1 MTASPSSLAPVVA
14 QLAQIAAA
22 AKLASGTGGGTT
34 ASGFADAL
42 RAASLQHEAT
52 DTQTTA
58 QTTADVVT
66 DAAALAG
73 LVMPWIVPLVPAIAA
88 GADALAV
95 AADAIADA
103 ATEAAAGAGG
113 ANGRLAD
120 PGLSPAQEAAV
131 ALVRNAGPK
140 ALGAALA
147 ALDAAASDAAAVADA
162 VPAPAPAAAT
172 AIAPDALVA
181 NLQVAAAALP
191 TATSAPTVL
200 ATATGRSAELTATS
214 TGVPGIPATDAA
226 EPEPGTIDERAGSAT
241 PRAGAT
247 PAAVPAAT
255 EARSSTGSTAAAA
268 GVAAAADLE
277 GRKTEAAVASSPA
290 AVTAPMA
297 PAAREM
303 ATLVQAVDTQ
313 VAAPGWHEAV
323 AQRLAD
329 FVAVRASDAEIRLNP
344 ANLGPIGVE
353 ISYKGNEASVLITA
367 AQPATR
373 DALEQALPHLRE
385 LLAQQGIALGQANVR
400 DPGSGSAWAAATAA
414 TFDPDHA
421 PRGDSDTVPLAALPV
436 ARPNRLIDTFA

>member
-58 QTTADVVT
+58 QATAEVVT

-73 LVMPWIVPLVPAIAA
+73 LVMPWIIPLVPAIAA
-88 GADALAV
+88 GADALAT
-95 AADAIADA
+95 ATDAIAAA
-103 ATEAAAGAGG
+103 ATDATAGAAGG
-113 ANGRLAD
+113 NGRLAD

-131 ALVRNAGPK
+131 ALIRSAGPK
-140 ALGAALA
+140 AVSAALA
-147 ALDAAASDAAAVADA
+147 ALDTARTDAAAVAVA
-162 VPAPAPAAAT
+162 APSAAEIAAA
-172 AIAPDALVA
+172 APPSPAALVA
-181 NLQVAAAALP
+181 NLQAAAAALP
-191 TATSAPTVL
+191 AATTATAAG
-200 ATATGRSAELTATS
+200 ATAAGQSAALTATS
-214 TGVPGIPATDAA
+214 TIIPGIPANDAA
-226 EPEPGTIDERAGSAT
+226 EPEPGTIDARADSAT
-241 PRAGAT
+241 PRAGAS
-247 PAAVPAAT
+247 PAPVPAAA
-255 EARSSTGSTAAAA
+255 ELRSSAAPAAAAA

-277 GRKTEAAVASSPA
+277 ARKLETAVAPSPA
-290 AVTAPMA
+290 AVTAPVA

-329 FVAVRASDAEIRLNP
+329 FVAVRAGDAEIRLNP
-344 ANLGPIGVE
+344 ANLGPVGVE

-385 LLAQQGIALGQANVR
+385 LLAQQGITLGQANVR
-400 DPGSGSAWAAATAA
+400 DPGSGSAWAGAATA
-414 TFDPDHA
+414 DPDRA
-421 PRGDSDTVPLAALPV
+421 SRGDGDAVPV
-436 ARPNRLIDTFA
+436 APLPAPRPNRLIDTFA